1 MNNLSDSTQSIQVNQ
16 PSSTSSNWSY
26 SNWNLN
32 GNVWTIIIVILVLS
46 LLGINIFSYLA
57 NGTTMFTN
65 LFKNILEFFYKITGK
80 TITAG
85 ANTSVAVINA
95 AAEGGKEITHLSAD
109 VVDAGLSGIQNT
121 LKPIQS
127 DNGLNTALNSS
138 SPQKEQDHGEEYE
151 PNEATSSIQENKSGW
166 CFIGEESNVRTCA
179 KVGQNDKCMSGDI
192 FPSRDICVN
201 PSLR

>member
-1 MNNLSDSTQSIQVNQ
+1 MNNLSTSNQSIQVNQ

-26 SNWNLN
+26 INWNWN
-32 GNVWTIIIVILVLS
+32 AWTIITVILVLS
-46 LLGINIFSYLA
+46 LLGINVFSYLA

-80 TITAG
+80 TITAT
-85 ANTSVAVINA
+85 ANTTVAVIDA
-95 AAEGGKEITHLSAD
+95 AAEGGKEISHLSAD
-109 VVDAGLSGIQNT
+109 VIDAGLTGVQNT

-127 DNGLNTALNSS
+127 DNGLDVALNSS
-138 SPQKEQDHGEEYE
+138 SPQKEKEHGEDYE
-151 PNEATSSIQENKSGW
+151 PNEAPSSFQENKTGW
-166 CFIGEESNVRTCA
+166 CFIGEESDVRTCA

-192 FPSRDICVN
+192 FPSREICVN

>member
-1 MNNLSDSTQSIQVNQ
+1 MNNLSNSTQSTQLTQ

-26 SNWNLN
+26 NNWNLN
-32 GNVWTIIIVILVLS
+32 AWTIILVIIVLA
-46 LLGINIFSYLA
+46 LLGINVFSYLA
-57 NGTTMFTN
+57 NGTTIFTN
-65 LFKNILEFFYKITGK
+65 VFKIILEFFYKITGK
-80 TITAG
+80 TITAT

-109 VVDAGLSGIQNT
+109 IVDAGLTGVQDT
-121 LKPIQS
+121 LKPIQR
-127 DNGLNTALNSS
+127 DNGLNHALNSS
-138 SPQKEQDHGEEYE
+138 PPQKEKEHGEDYE

-166 CFIGEESNVRTCA
+166 CFIGEESDVRTCA

>member
-1 MNNLSDSTQSIQVNQ
+1 MNNLSASNQSISVNKH
-16 PSSTSSNWSY
+16 SSTSSNW
-26 SNWNLN
+26 NLN
-32 GNVWTIIIVILVLS
+32 AWTIILVIIVLA
-46 LLGINIFSYLA
+46 LLGINVFSYLA

-80 TITAG
+80 TITAT

-95 AAEGGKEITHLSAD
+95 AAEGGKEISHLSAD
-109 VVDAGLSGIQNT
+109 VVDAGLTGVQNT
-121 LKPIQS
+121 LKPIQT

-138 SPQKEQDHGEEYE
+138 SPQKEQKHGEDYE

-166 CFIGEESNVRTCA
+166 CFIGEESDIRTCA